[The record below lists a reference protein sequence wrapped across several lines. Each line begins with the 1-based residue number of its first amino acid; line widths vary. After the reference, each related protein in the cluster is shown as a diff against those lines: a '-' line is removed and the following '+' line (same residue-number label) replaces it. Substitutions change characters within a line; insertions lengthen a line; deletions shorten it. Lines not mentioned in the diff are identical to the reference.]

1 MYYLTIKQQETIV
14 AIVPVASL
22 QLAKQYVASDKVATG
37 QVAVYS
43 TFNKAG
49 VENTINI
56 IKN

>member
-1 MYYLTIKQQETIV
+1 MYYLTIKQHETIV

-22 QLAKQYVASDKVATG
+22 QQAKHYVASDKVVSC